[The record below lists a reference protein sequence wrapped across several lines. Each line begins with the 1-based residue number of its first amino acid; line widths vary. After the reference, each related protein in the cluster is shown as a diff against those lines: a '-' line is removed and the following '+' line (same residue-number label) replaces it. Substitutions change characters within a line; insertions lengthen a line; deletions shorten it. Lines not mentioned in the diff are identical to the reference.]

1 MIKEIVKDVFF
12 LQQKSVDATKD
23 DIQIMKD
30 MIDTL
35 QANQDK
41 CVGMAANM
49 IGSLKKIIVFYD
61 GKLICL
67 MVNPVIIKKKGLYSC
82 EEGCLSLQGTRQTE
96 RYHEITV
103 QYLDMNFKKHTKKY
117 TGYTA
122 EIIQHE
128 IDHFNGILI

>member
-1 MIKEIVKDVFF
+1 MIRNIVKDVFF
-12 LQQKSVDATKD
+12 LQQKSVEATKD
-23 DIQIMKD
+23 DIEIMKD

-49 IGSLKKIIVFYD
+49 IGFLKKIIVFYD
-61 GKLICL
+61 GKMICL
-67 MVNPVIIKKKGLYSC
+67 MVNPEIIKKKGLYHC

-103 QYLDMNFKKHTKKY
+103 QYYDKHFSKHTKKY

-128 IDHFNGILI
+128 IDHFQGKLI